1 MKNWIIIIMFFLS
14 LTLYGQDQ
22 LFYLGDTDVP
32 SATKEK
38 ENTIELILNK
48 KVFNNI
54 LKNRVKS
61 EVIEIPF
68 ITGKLKLKLDRFNF
82 YNSDIKFFSKTN
94 KGDKELDITP
104 TLLSYKMILD
114 GKIVGIIN
122 FVNNKIVASFKL
134 ENKQFEI
141 TEFNGNYVLFEA
153 TNSINSSNF
162 SCAVESNYESIAPPI
177 SQLPQSTPVCVEL
190 AVVIDFYTRQTF
202 NSDLESINWALAI
215 FAGVSQIYESETNAA
230 IQVTYTYIWNIMDPY
245 ASSPGQ
251 AGAMLAGLRNY
262 WQTNNAAI
270 NRDLVHLLTKRSN
283 TGTGGIA
290 YLDVLCSNNSGYG
303 FSSDLN
309 NDTTYTF
316 PNPSY
321 TWNLFVCSHEIGH
334 NFGANHTFWCGW
346 VSDPS
351 IPFAGGVI
359 DNCVDVEGSC
369 SNNPSPQLG
378 TIMSYCHTTSG
389 GSILDFHE
397 VVVSQALNPGIS
409 NASCLTIC
417 DYYGCTDPLAF
428 NYDATATVDDG
439 SCIPIIFGCIDF
451 IATNYNSSAN
461 TDDGSCTYCSD
472 ISFNISNISCNDYND
487 GAINLI
493 INNGN
498 SPFSFNWTGPNGFS
512 ANSQNLNN
520 LQDDGN
526 YSVIVTDALQC
537 SDTSIVTLYNPDTIS
552 IQNISITQVTCN
564 GLSNGSFN
572 LTPIGGTPPYSIN
585 YGVNNPSQLP
595 AGTYSVAI
603 SDINNC
609 PAYNSNVIITEP
621 TVLTESII
629 IENISCNNLS
639 DGSINLSISGGTFP
653 YSSIWTG
660 LGGFY
665 STNEDIFQLLEDTY
679 SVVITD
685 VYNCSLVVEAT
696 ITNPLPLQYTIS
708 SQDVSCNS
716 GDDGSISLNISGGI
730 APYNYLWN
738 NSSISQN
745 LTSISA
751 GSYSVN
757 VTDDKGCAL
766 PTIYTNIIEP
776 NPSTIIDAHT
786 NISCFGYS
794 NGSINIS
801 YTPVN
806 NNIFYNYEWQGPN
819 SFTATTADV
828 NLISA
833 GLYTLNITENNNC
846 VITRYFDITEPDQ
859 LSTIE
864 VIEPVSCKGGNDG
877 NSSLIIS
884 GGVPFYTINW
894 NNANPLALSSGI
906 YFYSISDTN
915 QCILNDSI
923 LITEPPTSIQ
933 IIDSVVPVSCFNGS
947 DGQAFLDPSGG
958 GPPYSINWLNS
969 NPLNLNA
976 GTHYY
981 ELKDSNNCL
990 LLDSVIINQPSKILV
1005 NEIIANA
1012 KCYGE
1017 ASGSAILNVSG
1028 GLAPYTY
1035 TWFGV
1040 NNLSLLAGSYIY
1052 NVADYN
1058 NCIYSGLAI
1067 IEQPNDII
1075 ASSIVTQSSCFS
1087 TNDGSVDLNISGGI
1101 PPYNINWGGVNP
1113 ANLIS
1118 GNYDFTVIDS
1128 NLCID
1133 SNQVIVYPLSNILV
1147 QPTIDNISCF
1157 GKCNGEISLLVTNGI
1172 LPYQIEILDSS
1183 NNVQT
1188 EDSLCKGWYTYK
1200 VLDALSCLFVDS
1212 FEILSPN
1219 KLEGNIVYQ
1228 GNLLEAIV
1236 LGGTPPYYYEWYDIN
1251 GYIIGSS
1258 STIPMLFPGEYSCLV
1273 YDSESCLIDT
1283 LSINTEVLSMNTIEE
1298 DKFLV
1303 YPNPSSGLIYI
1314 NYEGTLNEHFRLDIK
1329 NYLGQSV
1336 YSKDFFNNKNIIQMN
1351 LDVLSSGVYH
1361 LCFSTENTFIS
1372 KKIVIQHKE

>member
-1 MKNWIIIIMFFLS
+1 MFFLS
-14 LTLYGQDQ
+14 FTLYGQEK
-22 LFYLGDTDVP
+22 LFYLGDFDFPT
-32 SATKEK
+32 ATKEK
-38 ENTIELILNK
+38 ENTIQLILNK
-48 KVFNNI
+48 EVFNNI
-54 LKNRVKS
+54 LQNRVKNKI
-61 EVIEIPF
+61 IEIPY
-68 ITGKLKLKLDRFNF
+68 ITGKLKFKLDRFDF
-82 YNSDIKFFSKTN
+82 YKSDIKFISKTN
-94 KGDKELDITP
+94 RGDEKLDIIP
-104 TLLSYKMILD
+104 TLLSYTMILD
-114 GKIVGIIN
+114 GNDVGIIN

-141 TEFNGNYVLFEA
+141 TEFNGKYILFEA

-162 SCAVESNYESIAPPI
+162 SCAVENNYESISPPI

-190 AVVIDFYTRQTF
+190 AIEIDFYTRQTF

-230 IQVTYTYIWNIMDPY
+230 IQVNYTYIWNTVDPY
-245 ASSPGQ
+245 SVFIAQSS
-251 AGAMLAGLRNY
+251 AMLSELKNY
-262 WQTNNAAI
+262 WQTNNAGI
-270 NRDLVHLLTKRSN
+270 NRDLVHLLTKRTN

-290 YLDVLCSNNSGYG
+290 YLDVLCDNNFGYG
-303 FSSDLN
+303 FSAELN
-309 NDTTYTF
+309 NDTTYNF
-316 PNPSY
+316 PNPTY
-321 TWNLFVCSHEIGH
+321 TWNLGCCSHELGH
-334 NFGANHTFWCGW
+334 NFGANHTHWCGW
-346 VSDPS
+346 VNDPL

-359 DNCVDVEGSC
+359 DNCVAVEGSC

-389 GSILDFHE
+389 GAILDFHE

-428 NYDATATVDDG
+428 NYNATATVDDG
-439 SCIPIIFGCIDF
+439 SCIPIIFGCID
-451 IATNYNSSAN
+451 ILATNYNLLAN
-461 TDDGSCTYCSD
+461 TDDGSCTFCSD
-472 ISFNISNISCNDYND
+472 ISFNVSNISCNDYND

-498 SPFSFNWTGPNGFS
+498 PPFSFNWIGPNGYS
-512 ANSQNLNN
+512 ANTQNLNN
-520 LQDDGN
+520 LQYDGN
-526 YSVIVTDALQC
+526 YSVIVTDAIQC
-537 SDTSIVTLYNPDTIS
+537 NDTSIVTLYNPDTIS
-552 IQNISITQVTCN
+552 IQTISISQVTCN
-564 GLSNGSFN
+564 GLNNGSFN

-585 YGVNNPSQLP
+585 YGTNNPSQLS
-595 AGTYSVAI
+595 AGIYSVAI

-609 PAYNSNVIITEP
+609 PAYNTDVIITEP
-621 TVLTESII
+621 SVLTESII

-665 STNEDIFQLLEDTY
+665 STNEDVFQLLEDTY

-685 VYNCSLVVEAT
+685 VYNCSIVVEAI
-696 ITNPLPLQYTIS
+696 ITNPLPLQYNIT

-738 NSSISQN
+738 NSSIAQN
-745 LTSISA
+745 LSSISA

-757 VTDDKGCAL
+757 VTDDNGCAL

-776 NPSTIIDAHT
+776 NPSTIIETHT
-786 NISCFGYS
+786 NVSCFGYS
-794 NGSINIS
+794 TGSINIS

-806 NNIFYNYEWQGPN
+806 NNISYNYEWQGPN
-819 SFTATTADV
+819 SFTATTADI

-846 VITRYFDITEPDQ
+846 VIISYFDITEPDQ
-859 LSTIE
+859 LSAVE
-864 VIEPVSCKGGNDG
+864 VVEPVSCKSGDDG
-877 NSSLIIS
+877 SSSLIII
-884 GGVPFYTINW
+884 GGTPFYTINW
-894 NNANPLALSSGI
+894 NGANPLALSSGI
-906 YFYSISDTN
+906 YFYSISDNN
-915 QCILNDSI
+915 QCIFNDSI
-923 LITEPPTSIQ
+923 VITEPPTSIQ

-958 GPPYSINWLNS
+958 GTPYSINWLNS

-976 GTHYY
+976 GTHYF
-981 ELKDSNNCL
+981 ELEDSYNCL
-990 LLDSVIINQPSKILV
+990 LLDSVIINQPLKILV
-1005 NEIIANA
+1005 NEIIANS

-1017 ASGSAILNVSG
+1017 SSGSAILNISG
-1028 GLAPYTY
+1028 GVAPYANN
-1035 TWFGV
+1035 WFGA
-1040 NNLSLLAGSYIY
+1040 NNLSLLAGSYPY
-1052 NVADYN
+1052 NITDDN
-1058 NCIYSGLAI
+1058 NCSFSGIVI
-1067 IEQPNDII
+1067 IQQPNDII
-1075 ASSIVTQSSCFS
+1075 VSTIVTPSSCPS
-1087 TNDGSVDLNISGGI
+1087 TNDGSVAPTIVGGI
-1101 PPYNINWGGVNP
+1101 PPYNINWAGVNP

-1118 GNYDFTVIDS
+1118 GNYEFTVIDS

-1133 SNQVIVYPLSNILV
+1133 SNQVIVYPLSNITV

-1157 GKCNGEISLLVTNGI
+1157 GKCNGEISLFISNGI
-1172 LPYQIEILDSS
+1172 FPYQIEILDINS
-1183 NNVQT
+1183 NYQT
-1188 EDSLCKGWYTYK
+1188 ENSLCKGWYTYNIS
-1200 VLDALSCLFVDS
+1200 DALSCLFVDS

-1219 KLEGNIVYQ
+1219 KLEGNILYQ
-1228 GNLLEAIV
+1228 GNTLEAIV
-1236 LGGTPPYYYEWYDIN
+1236 IGGTSPYYYEWYDIN
-1251 GYIIGSS
+1251 GYIGSS
-1258 STIPMLFPGEYSCLV
+1258 STIPMLFPGAYSCLV

-1283 LSINTEVLSMNTIEE
+1283 LFINTEVLSMNTIEE

-1314 NYEGTLNEHFRLDIK
+1314 NFNGTLNETLRLNIK

-1336 YSKDFFNNKNIIQMN
+1336 YSKDIYNNKNIIQMN

-1372 KKIVIQHKE
+1372 KKIVIQNIE